1 MKRTTHAYAGSDT
14 TLAQYIWGIVTN
26 PKLMIMCFS
35 VSQLLAM
42 AKVMH

>member
-1 MKRTTHAYAGSDT
+1 MKRTTYAYAGSN
-14 TLAQYIWGIVTN
+14 TLANCFWGIVTN

-35 VSQLLAM
+35 LSQLLAL